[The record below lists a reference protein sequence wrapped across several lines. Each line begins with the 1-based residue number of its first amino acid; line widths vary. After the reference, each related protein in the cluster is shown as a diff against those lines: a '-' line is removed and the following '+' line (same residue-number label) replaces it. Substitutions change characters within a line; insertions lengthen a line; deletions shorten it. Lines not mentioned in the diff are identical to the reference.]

1 MKLRTL
7 GRMCIL
13 KHSILALERA
23 PNMYRAPSTS
33 REPLPAVQELSANC
47 IVYVSTQKIFGYGFV
62 SETYPKSYLPYENSS
77 RSGHSAKLKLADR
90 ACFDQLAGT

>member
-1 MKLRTL
+1 MKVRTL

-47 IVYVSTQKIFGYGFV
+47 IVYVSRGI
-62 SETYPKSYLPYENSS
+62 
-77 RSGHSAKLKLADR
+77 SAAER
-90 ACFDQLAGT
+90 W

>member
-1 MKLRTL
+1 MKVRTL

-47 IVYVSTQKIFGYGFV
+47 IVYVSTVTVLEHIYKILHV
-62 SETYPKSYLPYENSS
+62 LST
-77 RSGHSAKLKLADR
+77 
-90 ACFDQLAGT
+90 

>member
-1 MKLRTL
+1 MSMKVRTL

-23 PNMYRAPSTS
+23 PNMYRAPNTS

-47 IVYVSTQKIFGYGFV
+47 IVYVSTPNK
-62 SETYPKSYLPYENSS
+62 EN
-77 RSGHSAKLKLADR
+77 
-90 ACFDQLAGT
+90 GTRPEPR